1 MIGQLKGEIA
11 KYKEV
16 QEDYVQ
22 DINLQKKEITRRDQ
36 MIKDRDN

>member
-16 QEDYVQ
+16 QEDHAQ
-22 DINLQKKEITRRDQ
+22 DLQIAKKEIKKRDE
-36 MIKDRDN
+36 MLI